1 MGSSREW
8 PEGGGD
14 EDRNASTSRSAIGVS
29 EPRSPREFHIQRQVC
44 WRTRASGSMVGPCS
58 TTRSTIR
65 MPNRQAHHQLATD
78 RVTEENGT
86 LQPACAR
93 PGDQT
98 PVSSARFS
106 PWWFFAISEAGQ
118 VRRVDAVA
126 WGQGLGEG
134 DHGPARD
141 PKPVHQDYR
150 RSILGRGCVEKRAC
164 TLRPPASVHALSS
177 SAVRRPTLLRSR

>member
-1 MGSSREW
+1 
-8 PEGGGD
+8 
-14 EDRNASTSRSAIGVS
+14 
-29 EPRSPREFHIQRQVC
+29 
-44 WRTRASGSMVGPCS
+44 
-58 TTRSTIR
+58 

-78 RVTEENGT
+78 RVAQENGT

-93 PGDQT
+93 PGNQT
-98 PVSSARFS
+98 IGELGQIQNLR
-106 PWWFFAISEAGQ
+106 WFFAISEAGQ

-150 RSILGRGCVEKRAC
+150 RSILGRVCVEKRAC